1 MSYFVLETD
10 AGYDIVEKETN
21 HVIKLKIQEKE
32 AKDFCRKLN
41 LGSGFLGWTP
51 MFFAE
56 KI

>member
-51 MFFAE
+51 LFFAE